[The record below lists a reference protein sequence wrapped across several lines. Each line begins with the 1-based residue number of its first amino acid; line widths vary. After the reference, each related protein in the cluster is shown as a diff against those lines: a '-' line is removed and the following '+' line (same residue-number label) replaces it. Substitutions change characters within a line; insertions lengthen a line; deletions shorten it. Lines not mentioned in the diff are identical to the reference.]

1 MPWLLLVEDNLLSY
15 SSWSFKTAFY
25 RLGHLNTITVEMIVL
40 VISFVWLGLL
50 LDYINKED

>member
-15 SSWSFKTAFY
+15 SSWSFKTALY
-25 RLGHLNTITVEMIVL
+25 RLGHLNTITVEIIVL

>member
-15 SSWSFKTAFY
+15 SSWSFKTALY